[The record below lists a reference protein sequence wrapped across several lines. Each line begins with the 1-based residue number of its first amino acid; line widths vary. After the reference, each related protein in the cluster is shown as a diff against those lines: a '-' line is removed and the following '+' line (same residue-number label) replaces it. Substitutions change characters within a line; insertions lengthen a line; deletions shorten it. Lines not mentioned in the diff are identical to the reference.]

1 MDIQETYLFPYARKG
16 LANNIP
22 EEDVFGNVSG
32 NEALAKMRASL
43 TIHTKYKASAVDEEN
58 LEKEDGKA
66 EDKELLHDKEIG
78 LYGPADVSSI
88 STAAILKCRPAAGSE
103 GFPPEYFPY
112 IEFREPDFPWRYT
125 PAKVKDNKLTP
136 WLALIV
142 LEKDIVTVQNDD
154 NKLPVVKF
162 NGDKDAYQAA
172 FPKMSELWK
181 TAHAQS
187 PKRNVPLFSRILS
200 LRGIDPDT
208 GIIPALKSQTDY
220 MVCLVPTYET
230 GRLRGLGVEPK
241 NLYGITAQ
249 APAWEDYDIQKSK
262 QRGME
267 FPVYYSWSFRSG
279 EASFE
284 KLVESLQVV
293 KSGKAGLA
301 VDVTHMGNGFDYEAV
316 YGKKGPDKKVRKTI
330 TIPAATKPQPPEP
343 EEAAFPDKTNEKD
356 LYTNLQTLLKS
367 SYIFLENAAD
377 IGQKVPKG
385 GPDDGDDPCVVPPVY
400 GARHIL
406 ATKLDQQ
413 PWMNKINMDVHYRI
427 AAGLG
432 RKAVMENQE
441 MLMDR
446 AWKQVEAIQA
456 LNMEL
461 YRRLLSMGANNALH
475 GKTVGQYGKDN
486 KYLASMMFYLSSM
499 SEAYK
504 EKGDPTLAS
513 ILEERD
519 VPRAFAT
526 PSFHGMTDRVAKIVA
541 DLDTKSVMEN
551 ILEYQ
556 TYRFPDHKVEG
567 SYHIS
572 SLKKYSEDAF
582 TSISDEIVNSK
593 ILKHYIREELPSYI
607 SYDDSSSKYQIK
619 YLKLPEMK
627 LSFEGYSYSGGPYE
641 NRPVTVTGGHFKTSI
656 GSCEKTPDFDDIF
669 QCISSPL
676 SWLKLFFNHTKTTSI
691 TSAQSNYK
699 DEIIKL
705 FFDKG
710 YDQRNCIGFIFD
722 YAQLAKDIGEGEYQY
737 RDKEMLF
744 YPYSSEWSERCKLVD
759 ENLYMS
765 LDSTHCW
772 RANLLV
778 IRNGLYKSLFGSI
791 PVTCLEMN
799 GQTFYLAD
807 YNYFKESRASQIK
820 NNKKV
825 TVGFLYNVPMKENL
839 QLSDGSM
846 PPPETTFYFSESVGP
861 FGASIPCSRTA
872 TYSGTYLYDWIEGF
886 PDINSIW
893 PTDLRDPYHTYRER
907 AEDYIRNTPSAVKID
922 LKDIPKK
929 DIQSFASKDEYR
941 EFLRK
946 RTEDSLLPYMEMWN
960 QFNNLILQ
968 LEKDY
973 PEKKEEEKPKQ
984 NDKGTEEIKDN
995 LRNTTPYDDSID
1007 ILTDFYSAHYS
1018 NSETGAKLRG
1028 KYIDELLMSKY
1039 PILAYPI
1046 FPEPTYKYLKEFS
1059 EEFVIPGIGDIPMD
1073 SVSVFSTNPSF
1084 IESYLAGLNTEMGR
1098 ELLWR
1103 EYPTDQ
1109 RGSYFRKFWD
1119 SEVSMKDIV
1128 DDNFYDITPVHTWTG
1143 ELGTNMKEGKDSL
1156 LIFAIKGRLM
1166 KLYPTTRIC
1175 LWPAKLVSK
1184 NKIDFDKSATFD
1196 NKKILQPIME
1206 SFLNED
1212 VLMVGFKI
1220 DPATALGNPANN
1232 EYGYFLTFIEDVE
1245 DLNFTM
1251 EKDDDLS
1258 HPDAGLIADAL
1269 KNDPSY
1275 YGKHVSLFIK

>member
-22 EEDVFGNVSG
+22 EEDVFGNVAD
-32 NEALAKMRASL
+32 NEALAKMRAVL
-43 TIHTKYKASAVDEEN
+43 TIHTQYKASAADEEN
-58 LEKEDGKA
+58 Q
-66 EDKELLHDKEIG
+66 DKTVINDKEIG

-88 STAAILKCRPAAGSE
+88 SPAAILKCRPAPGSD

-125 PAKVKDNKLTP
+125 PAKVKDNRLTP
-136 WLALIV
+136 WLALVV
-142 LEKDIVTVQNDD
+142 LEKDLISVQNND

-162 NGDKDAYQAA
+162 NGDKAAYQAA
-172 FPKMSELWK
+172 FPSMSELWK

-187 PKRNVPLFSRILS
+187 PKKTVPLFSRVIS
-200 LRGIDPDT
+200 LRGIDPET
-208 GIIPALKSQTDY
+208 GKIPALKPTTDY
-220 MVCLVPTYET
+220 MVCLVPSYET
-230 GRLRGLGVEPK
+230 GRLRGLGFAPEK
-241 NLYGITAQ
+241 LYGLTAQ
-249 APAWEDYDIQKSK
+249 APAFEDYDIQKGK

-267 FPVYYSWSFRSG
+267 FPVYYSWNFRSG

-284 KLVESLQVV
+284 ALVESLKVV

-316 YGKKGPDKKVRKTI
+316 YKKGPGKKVRKTI

-343 EEAAFPDKTNEKD
+343 EEAAFPNKTDEKA
-356 LYTNLQTLLKS
+356 LYDNLKTLLES

-377 IGQKVPKG
+377 IGQEIPKG
-385 GPDDGDDPCVVPPVY
+385 GPDEGDDPCVVPPVY

-432 RKAVMENQE
+432 RKAVLENQE

-446 AWKQVEAIQA
+446 AWKQVEAVQA

-461 YRRLLSMGANNALH
+461 YKRLLSMGANNALH

-499 SEAYK
+499 KDAYK

-513 ILEERD
+513 VLEDRD

-556 TYRFPDHKVEG
+556 TYRFPDHEVYG
-567 SYHIS
+567 TYPIS
-572 SLKKYSEDAF
+572 SLRSYSDAAF
-582 TSISDEIVNSK
+582 TNISTGIFDAMILSHLKQSSTAQGADLTQQSYTVNVEKLADLNMSIHLETDGS
-593 ILKHYIREELPSYI
+593 IRYYAAGIENKYTIPN
-607 SYDDSSSKYQIK
+607 YDD
-619 YLKLPEMK
+619 
-627 LSFEGYSYSGGPYE
+627 
-641 NRPVTVTGGHFKTSI
+641 VSI
-656 GSCEKTPDFDDIF
+656 CP
-669 QCISSPL
+669 SSPL
-676 SWLKLFFNHTKTTSI
+676 VWLRLFIRKKSIDSGLSSAQLNEKDSENRDKQVELFVEEFFNKKYDCHNCYGFIYDFDKML
-691 TSAQSNYK
+691 
-699 DEIIKL
+699 EG
-705 FFDKG
+705 FDKG
-710 YDQRNCIGFIFD
+710 ELKIKDGCTAEYFKYVLKRVDYNIGT
-722 YAQLAKDIGEGEYQY
+722 
-737 RDKEMLF
+737 RDNPVF
-744 YPYSSEWSERCKLVD
+744 EREVLSD
-759 ENLYMS
+759 SPSWTES
-765 LDSTHCW
+765 LKP
-772 RANLLV
+772 NLLV
-778 IRNGLYKSLFGSI
+778 LRNGTYQSLFGSVPFTRFTI
-791 PVTCLEMN
+791 TGNQIYIVDYETLMAIHKKQPGVVDLLYKVPGEE
-799 GQTFYLAD
+799 YLKV
-807 YNYFKESRASQIK
+807 NYFTKPIIK
-820 NNKKV
+820 SGEQEVALPYGGSYPKTLDHPVEYPGEMITLVDTSLVSSKIRHIITDYIQTPPAFKINLNQLPNSDIQEFKTIEDYFK
-825 TVGFLYNVPMKENL
+825 FLKDRV
-839 QLSDGSM
+839 DGS
-846 PPPETTFYFSESVGP
+846 V
-861 FGASIPCSRTA
+861 
-872 TYSGTYLYDWIEGF
+872 
-886 PDINSIW
+886 
-893 PTDLRDPYHTYRER
+893 
-907 AEDYIRNTPSAVKID
+907 
-922 LKDIPKK
+922 
-929 DIQSFASKDEYR
+929 
-941 EFLRK
+941 
-946 RTEDSLLPYMEMWN
+946 LPYMEMWN
-960 QFNNLILQ
+960 NFNNLVLK

-973 PEKKEEEKPKQ
+973 PKKKEESKLKVNNDSTEK
-984 NDKGTEEIKDN
+984 IKDN
-995 LRNTTPYDDSID
+995 LRNTTAYDDSID
-1007 ILTDFYSAHYS
+1007 ILTNFYGTFFS
-1018 NSETGAKLRG
+1018 NSETGAKLQG

-1119 SEVSMKDIV
+1119 SEVSMKDIA

-1166 KLYPTTRIC
+1166 KLYPTTRVC

-1184 NKIDFDKSATFD
+1184 DNVDFDKNATFA
-1196 NKKILQPIME
+1196 NGKILSPIME

-1220 DPATALGNPANN
+1220 DAATALGNPANN

-1251 EKDDDLS
+1251 EEPDDLS

-1269 KNDPSY
+1269 KNDPSF